1 MRKIAQTM
9 GIWTETS
16 PKKIKKW
23 QVCEKMF
30 WHLSLGKWYCN
41 CKYGWVLYWVLMLIL
56 SVDEEVE
63 KLWNR

>member
-1 MRKIAQTM
+1 MRKITQTM

-30 WHLSLGKWYCN
+30 WHLSLGKWYC
-41 CKYGWVLYWVLMLIL
+41 KYGWVLYWVLMLIL
-56 SVDEEVE
+56 SVDEDVE
-63 KLWNR
+63 KLWNP